1 MNRLC
6 PIITRQPTV
15 ARRFMQISRSMLA
28 SGIKV
33 TADAVELLNSSKQ
46 SQQIYL
52 RKLLLLDAVEDGF
65 ETTVPGQRI
74 DRKLVF
80 ESLRLL
86 KDPSLVNYD
95 VFCLIC

>member
-65 ETTVPGQRI
+65 ETVPSQRI

-80 ESLRLL
+80 ESLRML
-86 KDPSLVNYD
+86 KDPSLVN
-95 VFCLIC
+95 

>member
-65 ETTVPGQRI
+65 ETVPGQRI
-74 DRKLVF
+74 DRKLMF

-86 KDPSLVNYD
+86 KDPSLVN
-95 VFCLIC
+95 